1 MRVNG
6 PTCGRSHLC
15 PHVHAD
21 TGRPISRVYGNF
33 TIFSIVSFLNG
44 QLMKNFVLF
53 VRLSIM
59 VIEWR
64 EREHEGADN
73 EALNDP
79 YTINILR

>member
-1 MRVNG
+1 
-6 PTCGRSHLC
+6 
-15 PHVHAD
+15 
-21 TGRPISRVYGNF
+21 
-33 TIFSIVSFLNG
+33 
-44 QLMKNFVLF
+44 MKNFVLF